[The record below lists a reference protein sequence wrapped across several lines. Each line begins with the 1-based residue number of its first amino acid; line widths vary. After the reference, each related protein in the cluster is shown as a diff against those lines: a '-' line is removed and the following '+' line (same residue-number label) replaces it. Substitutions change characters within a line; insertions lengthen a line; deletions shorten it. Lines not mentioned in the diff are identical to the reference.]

1 MSFPLPGI
9 TSWNFCVSAFEF
21 RMLSDALFSDPS
33 NQPPHTSFPLVE
45 NSRNLF
51 IYIHI
56 HIHIYLWGKGDHK
69 KEGEWINERI

>member
-1 MSFPLPGI
+1 
-9 TSWNFCVSAFEF
+9 
-21 RMLSDALFSDPS
+21 MLSDALFSDPS